1 MTGHSHRSARAFLLA
16 AAFAFAG
23 PNPGASS
30 AQDGGGGALDEI
42 LSRFQDRIAACT
54 ARYGYSRAK
63 GDVLGAR
70 EFGENEVP
78 WRHCVYRGV
87 REVLMPQARVPRL
100 YQQAIEEDQAMTAR
114 IAKGELTRA
123 ERRQRLEDLAE
134 NIRLTELLEPT
145 AYPRAERGPG
155 VTRPGQAGAPQ
166 ADVSLFGARLTRP
179 LTAIRHRRRSGAV
192 PRISRSPDYETEP
205 A

>member
-23 PNPGASS
+23 LNPGASWG
-30 AQDGGGGALDEI
+30 QDGGGGALDEI

-63 GDVLGAR
+63 GDVLGAH
-70 EFGENEVP
+70 ELGENEVP

-123 ERRQRLEDLAE
+123 ERRQRLENLAE
-134 NIRLTELLEPT
+134 NIRLTELLNPPHT
-145 AYPRAERGPG
+145 L
-155 VTRPGQAGAPQ
+155 GQS
-166 ADVSLFGARLTRP
+166 ADQELLDPVKLEHLKQMYRYSVIDSLGR
-179 LTAIRHRRRSGAV
+179 
-192 PRISRSPDYETEP
+192 
-205 A
+205 

>member
-16 AAFAFAG
+16 ATFAFAG
-23 PNPGASS
+23 LNPGASW

-70 EFGENEVP
+70 ELGENEVP

-123 ERRQRLEDLAE
+123 ERRQRLENLAE
-134 NIRLTELLEPT
+134 NIRLTELLNP
-145 AYPRAERGPG
+145 PH
-155 VTRPGQAGAPQ
+155 TREQS
-166 ADVSLFGARLTRP
+166 ADRELLDPVKLEHLKQMYRYSVLDALGR
-179 LTAIRHRRRSGAV
+179 
-192 PRISRSPDYETEP
+192 
-205 A
+205 